1 MDAIKVAI
9 ALLHCEITVGRGEKL
24 TVRVTKP
31 PFLRCIIDDEFKE
44 SETSH
49 NETIHT
55 SDKIN
60 GFVKVS
66 QRLRT
71 CFRLLLCAALT
82 SSFGSC
88 VQRSIGIYARF
99 KGTKFELKYIGHRF
113 NTTHGEI
120 EISGIKDIAH
130 WRKFDKRH

>member
-31 PFLRCIIDDEFKE
+31 PFPRCIIDDEFKE

-60 GFVKVS
+60 GFVKVHRDFEPVS
-66 QRLRT
+66 DYF
-71 CFRLLLCAALT
+71 CALLWPLALEVVFNVL
-82 SSFGSC
+82 SE
-88 VQRSIGIYARF
+88 YMPD
-99 KGTKFELKYIGHRF
+99 LKAL
-113 NTTHGEI
+113 NLN
-120 EISGIKDIAH
+120 
-130 WRKFDKRH
+130 